1 MFNRNQIV
9 KMVSKHSAICLCAQ
23 CNAGYTCDIYSAIK
37 SRIGHL
43 CNTCKTQISSLT
55 DPTQENLLSVFSYN
69 ELTGDLIHKNDSAS
83 GLQNTIAGYPHSQGY
98 LSVSIGNKEYLV
110 HRIIWMMQTGSWPTQ
125 IDHKNHNRMDNR
137 WQNLRDLAEPRD
149 NQLNMGIRK
158 NNSSG
163 VQGIRILPSGKFC
176 AYITV
181 RRKQISLGS
190 YNTIEEAAKARR
202 DAEALYGFHENHGS

>member
-1 MFNRNQIV
+1 M
-9 KMVSKHSAICLCAQ
+9 
-23 CNAGYTCDIYSAIK
+23 
-37 SRIGHL
+37 
-43 CNTCKTQISSLT
+43 
-55 DPTQENLLSVFSYN
+55 
-69 ELTGDLIHKNDSAS
+69 
-83 GLQNTIAGYPHSQGY
+83 
-98 LSVSIGNKEYLV
+98 
-110 HRIIWMMQTGSWPTQ
+110 
-125 IDHKNHNRMDNR
+125 
-137 WQNLRDLAEPRD
+137 DLAEPRD
-149 NQLNMGIRK
+149 NQLNMRIRK